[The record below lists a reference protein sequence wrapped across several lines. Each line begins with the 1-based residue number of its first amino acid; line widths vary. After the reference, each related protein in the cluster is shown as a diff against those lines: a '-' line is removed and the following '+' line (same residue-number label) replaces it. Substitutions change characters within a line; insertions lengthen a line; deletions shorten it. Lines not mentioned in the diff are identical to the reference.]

1 MGDFIIAL
9 LGYGLTLWFAATGA
23 SCVVT
28 AYREVG
34 KPDHL
39 CDEEKAGRRIWLGA
53 VFFGLALGL
62 AVMTRGLLSVGAH

>member
-39 CDEEKAGRRIWLGA
+39 ATKRKPAA
-53 VFFGLALGL
+53 AFGSALCSSSSPSAL
-62 AVMTRGLLSVGAH
+62 RS